1 MERPTRVGTPT
12 GQDHYRRH
20 PRHRPCRRLA
30 CRRLACRHRREARD
44 TSRPDTDHL
53 DTDHLDTDRRDM
65 DRRDMDRRLTEVSI
79 VRVPRNW
86 PPTRLGGWIIDFL
99 ILVVVDLLVDIPL
112 RLIHSEHLVVSGV
125 RTVHY
130 RLGPLGIA
138 INAVISILYGGLLCG
153 SSRGQ
158 TLGMMVTPTRAVRVG
173 DAHPIGVPRA
183 FGRAAF
189 EYLMAVALVVP
200 WIIDMLFPLWDAQE
214 QTLHDKVA
222 GTIVISTE

>member
-1 MERPTRVGTPT
+1 M
-12 GQDHYRRH
+12 DRRDMD
-20 PRHRPCRRLA
+20 RRDMD
-30 CRRLACRHRREARD
+30 RRD
-44 TSRPDTDHL
+44 M
-53 DTDHLDTDRRDM
+53 DRRDM